1 LTFARPRPQI
11 DAIAQVCEKGD
22 RMKIARVLV
31 LRFLMVAGAAGCHV
45 YVDEPA
51 KDPQTAAVTPPP
63 APAIKP
69 APAPAAPVKVVPL
82 KLHSAAPSGGVTPP
96 PAPAAACFDTGAAT
110 AGDCAALQAPSG
122 CAPVPT
128 PLQKCSAYKA
138 YFQPKVAAA
147 AVSCMTGLSGTQ
159 ACDATQTSSCAK
171 TALARAC
178 PDPSVAQLCQ
188 IAAGPCK
195 TTATDCAATISGLND
210 QGKQMVAQCVATGC
224 TAGLSACI
232 DGLSTSAVSA
242 KH

>member
-1 LTFARPRPQI
+1 
-11 DAIAQVCEKGD
+11 
-22 RMKIARVLV
+22 MKIDRFLV
-31 LRFLMVAGAAGCHV
+31 LRVLRLLLVTGVAGCHV

-51 KDPQTAAVTPPP
+51 KNPQTAAATPA
-63 APAIKP
+63 APTVKP

-82 KLHSAAPSGGVTPP
+82 KLHSATPASGVTPP
-96 PAPAAACFDTGAAT
+96 PAPACLDTGAAT
-110 AGDCAALQAPSG
+110 AGDCAALQGPSG
-122 CAPVPT
+122 CAPAPT
-128 PLQKCSAYKA
+128 PLQKCTAYKA

-159 ACDATQTSSCAK
+159 ECDATQTSACGK

-188 IAAGPCK
+188 IAASPCK

-224 TAGLSACI
+224 AAGLSACI
-232 DGLSTSAVSA
+232 DGLSR
-242 KH
+242 